1 MYYTHYHFH
10 YCYNYH
16 HYLVSFDCNLFC
28 ISLGLNVYFLMPQ
41 RRLKMQREGAQNS
54 MIHVICTY

>member
-1 MYYTHYHFH
+1 MYYIHYHFH
-10 YCYNYH
+10 NCYNYH

-41 RRLKMQREGAQNS
+41 RRLKMQREGA
-54 MIHVICTY
+54 I

>member
-1 MYYTHYHFH
+1 MYYTHYYFH

-16 HYLVSFDCNLFC
+16 QLSFDCNLFC
-28 ISLGLNVYFLMPQ
+28 ISLDLNVYFLMPQ